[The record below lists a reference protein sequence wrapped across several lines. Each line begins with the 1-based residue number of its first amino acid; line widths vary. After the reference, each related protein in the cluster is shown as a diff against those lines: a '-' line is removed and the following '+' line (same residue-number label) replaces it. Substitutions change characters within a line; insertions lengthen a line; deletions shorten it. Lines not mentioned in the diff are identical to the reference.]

1 MFGYIKKII
10 KKIFNLLGLEISKK
24 SFKEDECIYPQISTE
39 ESGLYRMLY
48 SEESIENRR
57 FYNIGAGS
65 FFHPYWT
72 NIDYHNDFYDQNQ
85 HIVNIEYDLM
95 KKEQLP
101 LPDKCAEIIY
111 ISHVLEHITDAAA
124 KNILSECYRILKP
137 KGLLRIVQPDID
149 YYYDA
154 YKREDCVFFGKYPK
168 TIETKLWEE
177 QWFGVPMN
185 VLEKASL
192 EDMFLLYCFR
202 SLSPIVSDNHLKIV
216 SSEFKR
222 LMDSNDYINTL
233 NYFSSLCSFDYNH
246 PEYHINWFNKN
257 KLIDVLRSSNFEHII
272 PSAYGKSISPILRN
286 TVLFDTTVPEV
297 SLYIE
302 AIK

>member
-1 MFGYIKKII
+1 
-10 KKIFNLLGLEISKK
+10 
-24 SFKEDECIYPQISTE
+24 
-39 ESGLYRMLY
+39 MLY
-48 SEESIENRR
+48 SEESIENR
-57 FYNIGAGS
+57 NSIILVPVV
-65 FFHPYWT
+65 FHPYWT

-185 VLEKASL
+185 VLE
-192 EDMFLLYCFR
+192 R
-202 SLSPIVSDNHLKIV
+202 PVLKIC
-216 SSEFKR
+216 FF
-222 LMDSNDYINTL
+222 YI
-233 NYFSSLCSFDYNH
+233 
-246 PEYHINWFNKN
+246 
-257 KLIDVLRSSNFEHII
+257 VLEVYLLLFRII
-272 PSAYGKSISPILRN
+272 I
-286 TVLFDTTVPEV
+286 
-297 SLYIE
+297 
-302 AIK
+302 